1 MHALNVTPDL
11 LSSQRLA
18 LFIIPC
24 PELSVSTNV
33 ATLTILIMLF
43 ICAPETIDVVFL
55 ELVNAVTEN
64 CTCMYTI
71 EQHVPTVHVHV
82 L

>member
-11 LSSQRLA
+11 LSSQSLVW
-18 LFIIPC
+18 FINPC
-24 PELSVSTNV
+24 PELVVSTIV
-33 ATLTILIMLF
+33 ATLKNVNMLF
-43 ICAPETIDVVFL
+43 ICVPETIEVVFL

-64 CTCMYTI
+64 CMYI
-71 EQHVPTVHVHV
+71 GMDTV